1 MLRGCLAV
9 ALLVAGS
16 AWAQQNVDISGK
28 EFTSGAGDTKLA
40 ALGHEAALSGERL
53 VITAPSYWHARIA
66 SKIRAGGHADVV
78 MRDGFFENILIRVE
92 DKAVSIEV
100 TPSRSQLAV
109 RQKARTAQVSEASA
123 AGRTRTNGAS
133 SPNASQGPGKT
144 TGIDAS
150 QPGGAAA
157 TAQDAPSLSDANTE
171 RPPNIDAIHRRMEKG
186 LNDGRSAQGSMNAT
200 RLLPGDLIFV
210 DGPVR
215 AVVRREGLNPLLFW
229 LSGNL
234 DLRRTELKPLGSNR
248 YQVLESLRP
257 GEYTLREASTT
268 APLIFTGKLP
278 DRASSERSALEQHYN
293 DGRTIDQT
301 MSTSAL
307 RRGDLI
313 YSGNAAAVVLRRNGA
328 SLSRYWLI
336 GSLDLGQPALQ
347 KEGRNKYR
355 VVGAPH

>member
-9 ALLVAGS
+9 ALLVAVP
-16 AWAQQNVDISGK
+16 ARAQQNVDISG
-28 EFTSGAGDTKLA
+28 EQFTSGASDAKLA
-40 ALGHEAALSGERL
+40 ALGHEAALSGKRL

-66 SKIRAGGHADVV
+66 SKVRAGGHADVV

-100 TPSRSQLAV
+100 KPSRSQLAA
-109 RQKARTAQVSEASA
+109 RPKARAAQVSQASA
-123 AGRTRTNGAS
+123 AGHARNNGAAPS
-133 SPNASQGPGKT
+133 NASH
-144 TGIDAS
+144 GIDAS
-150 QPGGAAA
+150 QSDG
-157 TAQDAPSLSDANTE
+157 TAETVQAAPSLSHAAAQR
-171 RPPNIDAIHRRMEKG
+171 RPDVDAIRQRLEKR
-186 LNDGRSAQGSMNAT
+186 LNDGRAARGSMDTA

-215 AVVRREGLNPLLFW
+215 AVVRREGLNPQLFW
-229 LSGNL
+229 LAGDL
-234 DLRRTELKPLGSNR
+234 DLRRTELKPLGGNR
-248 YQVLESLRP
+248 YRVLESLRP
-257 GEYTLREASTT
+257 GAYTLRETSTT
-268 APLIFTGKLP
+268 APSIFTGKLP
-278 DRASSERSALEQHYN
+278 EHASSERSALEQHYN
-293 DGRTIDQT
+293 DGRTIEET

-336 GSLDLGQPALQ
+336 GTVDLGQPALQ

-355 VVGAPH
+355 VVGALR